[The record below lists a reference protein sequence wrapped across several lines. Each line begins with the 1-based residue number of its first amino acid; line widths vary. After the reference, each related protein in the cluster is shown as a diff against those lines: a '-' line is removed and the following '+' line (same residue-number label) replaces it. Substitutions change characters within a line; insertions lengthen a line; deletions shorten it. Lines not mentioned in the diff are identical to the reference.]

1 MTSKTIVSALGLLV
15 AATLLVADSAHARRS
30 RGDHHGG
37 AAYTGGFYDP
47 YYPGRWSWG
56 AAAAA
61 NVDAKAAARRA
72 HDAHDDEFLHR
83 CYEPQRIWNGS
94 YYTVRLVSVC

>member
-1 MTSKTIVSALGLLV
+1 MMSKTIVSALGLLV
-15 AATLLVADSAHARRS
+15 AATLLVTDSAHARRS

-37 AAYTGGFYDP
+37 AAYTGGFYYP
-47 YYPGRWSWG
+47 YYPGRWG

-61 NVDAKAAARRA
+61 NVDAKAAARAA
-72 HDAHDDEFLHR
+72 HDAHDYEFLHR

-94 YYTVRLVSVC
+94 YYTVRLVNVC

>member
-15 AATLLVADSAHARRS
+15 SATLLVTDSAHARRS

-37 AAYTGGFYDP
+37 AAYTGGFYYP
-47 YYPGRWSWG
+47 YYPGRWG

-61 NVDAKAAARRA
+61 NVDYGAIGQRLLTRIRSPRA
-72 HDAHDDEFLHR
+72 HH
-83 CYEPQRIWNGS
+83 GS
-94 YYTVRLVSVC
+94 VFAGHCFGCRRR

>member
-1 MTSKTIVSALGLLV
+1 MKTKTIVSALGLLV

-37 AAYTGGFYDP
+37 AANTGG
-47 YYPGRWSWG
+47 YYYAGRWGWG

-72 HDAHDDEFLHR
+72 YDARDYEFLHR
-83 CYEPQRIWNGS
+83 CYEPQRIWNGA
-94 YYTVRLVSVC
+94 YYTWRLVSIC

>member
-15 AATLLVADSAHARRS
+15 TATLLVADSAHARRS

-37 AAYTGGFYDP
+37 AAYTGGFYYP
-47 YYPGRWSWG
+47 YYLGRWGWG

-61 NVDAKAAARRA
+61 SVDAKAAARRA
-72 HDAHDDEFLHR
+72 YDARDYDFLHR
-83 CYEPQRIWNGS
+83 CYEPQRIRSGA
-94 YYTVRLVSVC
+94 YYTWRLVNVC